1 MVILL
6 FYYCT
11 AMTSGSANLKLSLTK
26 SDTKIQRSLGLK
38 ILSITSCVTL
48 HCNDFFIV
56 LDICKPKTF
65 TQNLINNQL
74 YIH

>member
-11 AMTSGSANLKLSLTK
+11 AMTSVSVNLKLSLTK

-48 HCNDFFIV
+48 
-56 LDICKPKTF
+56 
-65 TQNLINNQL
+65 QL
-74 YIH
+74 LFYYYTANYTAMTSS